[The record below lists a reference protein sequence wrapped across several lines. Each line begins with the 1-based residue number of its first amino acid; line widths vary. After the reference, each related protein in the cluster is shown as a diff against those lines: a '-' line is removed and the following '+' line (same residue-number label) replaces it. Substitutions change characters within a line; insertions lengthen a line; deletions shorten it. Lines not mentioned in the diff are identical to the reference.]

1 MKKLLYFIFLAFTLT
16 MISCNDNEKPDALSE
31 DDVLASQ
38 EESDSTAVVADEN
51 MDGFLSGTFEGSS
64 AHPSTT
70 GMVTLDGRQLSFNDE
85 FYSDS
90 GPDLFIY
97 LAQDLEGN
105 GFVNLGTLKSTRGVQ
120 TYEVPEDIDFTK
132 NKYVLVWCQ
141 QFAVLFGSAELQ

>member
-1 MKKLLYFIFLAFTLT
+1 MKKLLYIFFLVFSVV
-16 MISCNDNEKPDALSE
+16 MVSCNEAEKPDAISA
-31 DDVLASQ
+31 DDFLDSQ

-51 MDGFLSGTFEGSS
+51 MDGVLSGTFVGSS

-70 GMVTLDGRQLSFNDE
+70 GMVTLDGNQLVFNDE
-85 FYSDS
+85 FYSDA

-105 GFVNLGTLKSTRGVQ
+105 GHENLGTLKSTRGTQ
-120 TYEVPEDIDFTK
+120 TYEVPEGIDYTK